1 MNTPVQPASPEVRR
15 MPMNRTQDTAAQSCA
30 KPGKPLTLDEA
41 RTEIDRIDRQ
51 LAELYQQRM
60 QAVEAVA
67 DYKKEHNLPVL
78 QPDREKAML
87 EREAGYVAPPYRE
100 SWLRLLR
107 EILALSREHQQRKIH
122 QDVVAYQGMQGA
134 FSHMVSKTRFP
145 GARLQNH
152 PTFEDVIQAV
162 LTGQADCG
170 VIPFENTNSGLVG
183 EVLDLLAQYPV
194 YIREV
199 IDQPVEQCLL
209 GTNDATLKD
218 VQWVYSKDQAL
229 AQARGFLEELGAQPV
244 PYPNTAMAAKYI
256 ADAGD
261 KTRAAIGA
269 RENAELYDLKVLSTH
284 IMENANNTTRFLVI
298 GREPNTE
305 GSRFSMIVTVKNEV
319 GALGRIIETISGAGM
334 DMCSIQSRPRRPYP
348 FEYYFYIE
356 LADFCDQA
364 QIRTLLAGLEAVC
377 GRIKPLGPYN
387 RQEAPKDPEEK
398 EIC

>member
-152 PTFEDVIQAV
+152 PTFRGCDPGCADR
-162 LTGQADCG
+162 TGR
-170 VIPFENTNSGLVG
+170 L
-183 EVLDLLAQYPV
+183 
-194 YIREV
+194 
-199 IDQPVEQCLL
+199 
-209 GTNDATLKD
+209 
-218 VQWVYSKDQAL
+218 
-229 AQARGFLEELGAQPV
+229 RG
-244 PYPNTAMAAKYI
+244 
-256 ADAGD
+256 D
-261 KTRAAIGA
+261 
-269 RENAELYDLKVLSTH
+269 
-284 IMENANNTTRFLVI
+284 
-298 GREPNTE
+298 
-305 GSRFSMIVTVKNEV
+305 
-319 GALGRIIETISGAGM
+319 
-334 DMCSIQSRPRRPYP
+334 
-348 FEYYFYIE
+348 
-356 LADFCDQA
+356 
-364 QIRTLLAGLEAVC
+364 
-377 GRIKPLGPYN
+377 PL
-387 RQEAPKDPEEK
+387 
-398 EIC
+398 